1 MHKRPRKVPQCRADR
16 MEYARRF
23 RALLADLGLTYPD
36 AAQLLHVSLR
46 TLHNWA
52 AGTHAVPYAVTK
64 LLRMLRFLELPGKAW
79 AGWHF
84 TRGCLVTPEG
94 RTIAA
99 HESSWWSLM
108 VRRSESFGKLYAQ
121 QTTAATVGRSEA
133 ADVAQGLAKGI
144 AQPQNPGYS
153 ESCLSHL
160 TAPAAPQ
167 PSSIPYGNY
176 GDNNSITGPSW
187 GQSDTIMA
195 PWPLISDLPPKSIPL
210 PVPTANGSESP
221 SIPLSASP
229 LTPIYNGPE
238 STTIRDSLS
247 PLPVLQAPQRL
258 PLSALPAL
266 PLRQRKS
273 RSSRLQGLPRQILS
287 RSSKRTP
294 AKPIEPD
301 WPTGIAGT
309 QPANRPIGGVV

>member
-1 MHKRPRKVPQCRADR
+1 

-23 RALLADLGLTYPD
+23 RALLADLGLTYPQ

-108 VRRSESFGKLYAQ
+108 VLRAQSFAKLYARQ
-121 QTTAATVGRSEA
+121 KGLAEPLQAVYSEA
-133 ADVAQGLAKGI
+133 CTSQPI
-144 AQPQNPGYS
+144 ALNPGS
-153 ESCLSHL
+153 LV
-160 TAPAAPQ
+160 PP
-167 PSSIPYGNY
+167 
-176 GDNNSITGPSW
+176 W
-187 GQSDTIMA
+187 GQSDTTISIVPPVGNTGGTDLA
-195 PWPLISDLPPKSIPL
+195 GANNLVWPLILDSPPRSIYSPG
-210 PVPTANGSESP
+210 PTANGSESP

-238 STTIRDSLS
+238 RTPIRDPLS
-247 PLPVLQAPQRL
+247 PLPALQAPQRL

-266 PLRQRKS
+266 PLLKGKS
-273 RSSRLQGLPRQILS
+273 RSSRPQGLPLQTPS

-294 AKPIEPD
+294 AKPTGPA
-301 WPTGIAGT
+301 WPTGTAGT
-309 QPANRPIGGVV
+309 RQANQPTGGAV